1 MGHNEDVVFAQEV
14 FVISHIGLGRK
25 FLTPYKYGLINAF

>member
-1 MGHNEDVVFAQEV
+1 MGHNEDVVSAREV

-25 FLTPYKYGLINAF
+25 FLAPYKYGLINVF